1 MTVHKPVLSKEVL
14 DYLNPLP
21 GKNFIDCTFG
31 SGGHSSLIL
40 EKISPAIALAKA
52 GNLLAIDANQD
63 VRELNKFKNKKN
75 FKLIINNFVNLKQ
88 IVKTRKGLNGIS
100 GVLID
105 LGLSSDQLE
114 KSGKGFSFQKD
125 EPLDMRFGIDQN
137 LTAADI
143 LNSYSLEN
151 LYNILKNYGGYARAN
166 HLSKI
171 IFQQRKLKKFV
182 TTNDLLDVIEQ
193 VEPRTWSHKIHPA
206 TKIFQA
212 LRIEVNNELN
222 NLQEVLPQAIDIL
235 QTGGRLVVI
244 AFHSGE
250 DRIVKNY
257 FRDNGRD
264 ENKILNIL
272 TKKPVTPS
280 DEEIKNNP
288 RSRSAK
294 MRCAEKI

>member
-1 MTVHKPVLSKEVL
+1 MTVHKPVLLDEVIKYL
-14 DYLNPLP
+14 DPLP
-21 GKNFIDCTFG
+21 CKNFIDCTFG
-31 SGGHSSLIL
+31 GGGHSSLIL
-40 EKISPAIALAKA
+40 EKISPG

-63 VRELNKFKNKKN
+63 ARESNKFKNKKN
-75 FKLIINNFVNLKQ
+75 FKLIIDNFVNLKQ
-88 IVKTRKGLNGIS
+88 IVKTGEGLNGIS

-125 EPLDMRFGIDQN
+125 EPLDMRFGIDQD
-137 LTAADI
+137 LTAADV

-151 LYNILKNYGGYARAN
+151 LYNVLKNYGGYARAN

-193 VEPRTWSHKIHPA
+193 VEPRTWNHKINPA
-206 TKIFQA
+206 TKVFQA

>member
-1 MTVHKPVLSKEVL
+1 MTVHKPVLLDEVIKYL
-14 DYLNPLP
+14 DPLP
-21 GKNFIDCTFG
+21 CKNFIDCTFG
-31 SGGHSSLIL
+31 GGGHSSLIL
-40 EKISPAIALAKA
+40 EKISPG

-63 VRELNKFKNKKN
+63 ARESNKFKNKKN
-75 FKLIINNFVNLKQ
+75 FKLIIDNFVNLKQ
-88 IVKTRKGLNGIS
+88 IVKTGEGLNGIS

-125 EPLDMRFGIDQN
+125 EPLDMRFGIDQD
-137 LTAADI
+137 LTAADV

-151 LYNILKNYGGYARAN
+151 LYNVLKNYGGYARAN

-193 VEPRTWSHKIHPA
+193 VEPRTWNHKINPA
-206 TKIFQA
+206 TKVFQA

-257 FRDNGRD
+257 FRDNGRG

-272 TKKPVTPS
+272 TKKPVIAS

>member
-105 LGLSSDQLE
+105 LGLSSDQL
-114 KSGKGFSFQKD
+114 KSQAKVLVFKK
-125 EPLDMRFGIDQN
+125 MN
-137 LTAADI
+137 LWI
-143 LNSYSLEN
+143 
-151 LYNILKNYGGYARAN
+151 
-166 HLSKI
+166 
-171 IFQQRKLKKFV
+171 
-182 TTNDLLDVIEQ
+182 
-193 VEPRTWSHKIHPA
+193 
-206 TKIFQA
+206 
-212 LRIEVNNELN
+212 
-222 NLQEVLPQAIDIL
+222 
-235 QTGGRLVVI
+235 
-244 AFHSGE
+244 
-250 DRIVKNY
+250 
-257 FRDNGRD
+257 
-264 ENKILNIL
+264 
-272 TKKPVTPS
+272 
-280 DEEIKNNP
+280 
-288 RSRSAK
+288 
-294 MRCAEKI
+294 